1 MQILDQIRIVIDLRQ
16 NNPLPFQTFA
26 VLEALLPDFDEPQHI
41 LSFYMFFS
49 RNSHYSSKLVRI
61 IRSHEYSGVLSQIA
75 NFWAKGKYHSIA
87 FEAAEITNDVIDS
100 KSELVAKINPTKLL
114 ELDDFKDMR
123 IRDQTACLMF
133 ISSSQMYSLSKIDA
147 CSKLATSIRSHV
159 QNSSDVLNSLNSF
172 NSLLLELFIKE
183 AKIPLSEEVLQAL
196 FIVSKKNASFM
207 RLFLGLMRS
216 DDPFIFLFF
225 PLSILK
231 KVKCLIKD
239 KFDLNLHYLVK
250 DRTMIH
256 LIVRRCMN
264 YATFPIST
272 FDFMSDD
279 VGARMRCNCSFSFKE
294 AVNSFGNDELKSIFS
309 SNLQEFDDF
318 SLIFYNQPT
327 KRLSSAFENVK
338 IDSFYLKAPSYLDSF
353 LGLDKFVSFSGL
365 NTFLDI
371 VILLVAACAYLY
383 KFLFDQLNTVQFIV
397 MLFVLSLQFLKCYR
411 IISSFY
417 STH

>member
-1 MQILDQIRIVIDLRQ
+1 MSISDQK
-16 NNPLPFQTFA
+16 T
-26 VLEALLPDFDEPQHI
+26 
-41 LSFYMFFS
+41 
-49 RNSHYSSKLVRI
+49 
-61 IRSHEYSGVLSQIA
+61 
-75 NFWAKGKYHSIA
+75 
-87 FEAAEITNDVIDS
+87 
-100 KSELVAKINPTKLL
+100 
-114 ELDDFKDMR
+114 
-123 IRDQTACLMF
+123 CLKF
-133 ISSSQMYSLSKIDA
+133 IYSSQMYSLSKIDA
-147 CSKLATSIRSHV
+147 CSKLISSNRSHV
-159 QNSSDVLNSLNSF
+159 QNSSDFLNILNSF
-172 NSLLLELFIKE
+172 KSPLLELFIKE
-183 AKIPLSEEVLQAL
+183 AKLPLSKEFVQKL
-196 FIVSKKNASFM
+196 FIVSKENASFM

-231 KVKCLIKD
+231 KVKCLIQD

-327 KRLSSAFENVK
+327 KRLSSAFENVE
-338 IDSFYLKAPSYLDSF
+338 IDAFYLKAPSYLDSF
-353 LGLDKFVSFSGL
+353 LGLDKFVSLSGV
-365 NTFLDI
+365 NTFLKI
-371 VILLVAACAYLY
+371 IFLLVAACAYLY
-383 KFLFDQLNTVQFIV
+383 KLLFDQLNTVQFIC
-397 MLFVLSLQFLKCYR
+397 MLFFISLQSLKCYR
-411 IISSFY
+411 IISSSY